1 MLPTLWDEFGLTWEC
16 LAHFLPLPSFCFYLK
31 LAGKFQWALKAL
43 WAAGLDFNFVEQE
56 GAHLTPNQSHHVHQ
70 LLGSLVTSGA
80 EEGKESVTFSL
91 FVLKISRRIK
101 SLGSHLLLPFPIIL
115 ASFLSFLCFPV
126 RRPPAL
132 QAVLCYVL
140 ICMRMH
146 LATFYVCWVV
156 QETLTHVHVLSLTH
170 TRFNFGF
177 LIHQMGMIFQR
188 KLSWGLLYFSEKTV
202 CQSK

>member
-1 MLPTLWDEFGLTWEC
+1 MG
-16 LAHFLPLPSFCFYLK
+16 
-31 LAGKFQWALKAL
+31 
-43 WAAGLDFNFVEQE
+43 QE
-56 GAHLTPNQSHHVHQ
+56 GAHLTPKQSHHVHQ
-70 LLGSLVTSGA
+70 LLGSLVTSRA

-91 FVLKISRRIK
+91 FVLKISRIK
-101 SLGSHLLLPFPIIL
+101 SLGSHLPLSFPIIL

-156 QETLTHVHVLSLTH
+156 QKNTVTHVHVLSLTH
-170 TRFNFGF
+170 TRFNNMDTLLHFFNFGF

-188 KLSWGLLYFSEKTV
+188 KLS
-202 CQSK
+202 